1 MLICIAA
8 LGICSGRGASHYHK
22 GGPVRYISTCHF
34 FKLQWL
40 AILIAGATGP
50 AVAEA
55 PPPEA
60 NRNTLEAV
68 APPWEL
74 YDTNEDGYI
83 STDEAAAQGMSAR
96 TFEGLDIDR
105 DGRLNRDEF
114 AKAPRIRLK

>member
-1 MLICIAA
+1 M
-8 LGICSGRGASHYHK
+8 
-22 GGPVRYISTCHF
+22 RYFSTCHV

-50 AVAEA
+50 AVAEV

-60 NRNTLEAV
+60 NRNTPEAV

-96 TFEGLDIDR
+96 TFKGLDIDR

>member
-1 MLICIAA
+1 M
-8 LGICSGRGASHYHK
+8 
-22 GGPVRYISTCHF
+22 RYFSTCLV

-40 AILIAGATGP
+40 AILIAGAAGP
-50 AVAEA
+50 AYAEA
-55 PPPEA
+55 PLEA
-60 NRNTLEAV
+60 NPNTSEAV

-96 TFEGLDIDR
+96 TFEGLDVDR

>member
-1 MLICIAA
+1 M
-8 LGICSGRGASHYHK
+8 
-22 GGPVRYISTCHF
+22 RYFSTCQV

-40 AILIAGATGP
+40 VMLIAVAAGP
-50 AVAEA
+50 AFAEA
-55 PPPEA
+55 S
-60 NRNTLEAV
+60 RNTPEAV

-96 TFEGLDIDR
+96 TFKGLDIDR

>member
-1 MLICIAA
+1 M
-8 LGICSGRGASHYHK
+8 
-22 GGPVRYISTCHF
+22 RYFSTCQV

-40 AILIAGATGP
+40 VMLIAGAAGP
-50 AVAEA
+50 AFAEV
-55 PPPEA
+55 PPEA
-60 NRNTLEAV
+60 SRNTPEAV

-74 YDTNEDGYI
+74 YDTNKDGYI

-96 TFEGLDIDR
+96 TFKGLDIDR